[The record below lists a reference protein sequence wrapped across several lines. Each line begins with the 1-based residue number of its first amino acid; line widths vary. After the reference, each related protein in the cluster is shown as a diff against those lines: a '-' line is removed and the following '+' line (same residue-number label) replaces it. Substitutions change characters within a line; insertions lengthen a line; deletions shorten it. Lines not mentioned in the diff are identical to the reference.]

1 MKNIAVYCG
10 ASSGNQKIYQLNTQK
25 LGYWLVENN
34 YGLVYGGGNKGLMNL
49 LANSVIEKNGFVHG
63 IITQKLYDRNLAHNK
78 LSELEIVNN
87 MSQRKEAMLNDS
99 IANIALPGGPGTLEE
114 ISEAFSWT
122 IIGESNHPCIF
133 YNINHYYD
141 ELETFFDSMTQE
153 DFLDIKARNTL
164 LFSDS
169 LDEIGHFIANY
180 LPPKL
185 RRYQS

>member
-87 MSQRKEAMLNDS
+87 MSQQCL
-99 IANIALPGGPGTLEE
+99 
-114 ISEAFSWT
+114 
-122 IIGESNHPCIF
+122 
-133 YNINHYYD
+133 
-141 ELETFFDSMTQE
+141 MTPSQ
-153 DFLDIKARNTL
+153 TL
-164 LFSDS
+164 LYPVVLEPWRKFLKPFLGLSS
-169 LDEIGHFIANY
+169 GKAII
-180 LPPKL
+180 PV
-185 RRYQS
+185 SSII